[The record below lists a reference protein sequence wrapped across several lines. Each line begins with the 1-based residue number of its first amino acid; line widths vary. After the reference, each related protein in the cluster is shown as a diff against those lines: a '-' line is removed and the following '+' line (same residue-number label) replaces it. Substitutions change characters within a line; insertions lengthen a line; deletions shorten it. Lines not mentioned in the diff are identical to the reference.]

1 MSLGVSGWDGR
12 FWFYYDKIYL
22 VLPNGSVIFLWSPS
36 LTVFGG
42 QFSIVTLYT
51 LLTTTDCHSVPHE
64 KHVSPPTPPPPSV
77 GDKFW
82 LTTYK
87 LRSHRRNLV
96 EVGHRTECNPEA
108 LSAILRFP
116 FLLAPVSWKK
126 EFSLSRSS
134 KGSELNVSGGAT
146 DLATMQLNVIRSTFT
161 VAKKKKETKSTG
173 PRNTFTCLRTVDN
186 LSFLVDLIVFN
197 LWQSS

>member
-1 MSLGVSGWDGR
+1 M
-12 FWFYYDKIYL
+12 
-22 VLPNGSVIFLWSPS
+22 
-36 LTVFGG
+36 
-42 QFSIVTLYT
+42 
-51 LLTTTDCHSVPHE
+51 
-64 KHVSPPTPPPPSV
+64 
-77 GDKFW
+77 
-82 LTTYK
+82 
-87 LRSHRRNLV
+87 V

-161 VAKKKKETKSTG
+161 VAKKKGNKVYGSTEYVYLFKNSGKSFISSG
-173 PRNTFTCLRTVDN
+173 FD
-186 LSFLVDLIVFN
+186 SF
-197 LWQSS
+197 

>member
-1 MSLGVSGWDGR
+1 M
-12 FWFYYDKIYL
+12 
-22 VLPNGSVIFLWSPS
+22 
-36 LTVFGG
+36 
-42 QFSIVTLYT
+42 
-51 LLTTTDCHSVPHE
+51 
-64 KHVSPPTPPPPSV
+64 
-77 GDKFW
+77 
-82 LTTYK
+82 
-87 LRSHRRNLV
+87 V

-161 VAKKKKETKSTG
+161 VAKKKKGNRVYGSTEYVYLFKNSG
-173 PRNTFTCLRTVDN
+173 Q
-186 LSFLVDLIVFN
+186 SFI
-197 LWQSS
+197 SSGFDSF